1 MEMTH
6 PTGFCWKADYPV
18 LPMNWKYMVSSVIK
32 IHSETGLDLILSLAV
47 QKSVLTWEMS
57 DLLS

>member
-1 MEMTH
+1 
-6 PTGFCWKADYPV
+6 
-18 LPMNWKYMVSSVIK
+18 MNWKYMVSSVIK

-47 QKSVLTWEMS
+47 QKSVLTWEKS